1 MDERR
6 ELAGLTRLERPWL
19 LLANRHAMGE
29 SIRLGAAL
37 SGVTV
42 DLPLALAV
50 IDGRAIERPSSAV
63 DAPAAARNWFDV
75 LRFLAEASDPSR
87 PAPLDEG
94 LVRAL
99 HWLLHRDFPATQ
111 PGRVRPG
118 TDLSL
123 PPPPAGADGIG
134 AAIWTAAALR
144 RADPCWSGNATVA
157 HAVEVLLLARAD
169 GLAPWYAGRASP
181 AGDPREVLQATAAGH
196 LLRCRRAE
204 DRWFALARMLG
215 DKGLPDRMAG
225 PCWDAAAGL
234 LVTNASYR
242 SAAAVV
248 RRRAI
253 SEQQAS
259 RDLKTLVEARLLRAT
274 GRTRDRTYAW
284 AATRPPTRPTT

>member
-6 ELAGLTRLERPWL
+6 ELAELTKLERPWL
-19 LLANRHAMGE
+19 LLANRQALGQAM
-29 SIRLGAAL
+29 RLGAAL

-50 IDGRAIERPSSAV
+50 LDRRTIERPSSPV
-63 DAPAAARNWFDV
+63 DPLAAARSWLDV
-75 LRFLAEASDPSR
+75 LRFLAEAADPTR

-99 HWLLHRDFPATQ
+99 HWLLHRNFPTTQ

-118 TDLSL
+118 ADLSL

-134 AAIWTAAALR
+134 VAVWTAAALR
-144 RADPCWSGNATVA
+144 RADPCWSGNAIVA
-157 HAVEVLLLARAD
+157 HAVEILLLARAD
-169 GLAPWYAGRASP
+169 GLAPWYAGRPSP
-181 AGDPREVLQATAAGH
+181 AGDPREVLQITAVGH
-196 LLRCRRAE
+196 LLRCRQAE
-204 DRWFALARMLG
+204 ERWFAMSRVLG

-225 PCWDAAAGL
+225 PCWDAATGL
-234 LVTNASYR
+234 LITNASYR

-248 RRRAI
+248 RRRSI

-274 GRTRDRTYAW
+274 GRTRDRTYRW
-284 AATRPPTRPTT
+284 TTTRPPPKPTS